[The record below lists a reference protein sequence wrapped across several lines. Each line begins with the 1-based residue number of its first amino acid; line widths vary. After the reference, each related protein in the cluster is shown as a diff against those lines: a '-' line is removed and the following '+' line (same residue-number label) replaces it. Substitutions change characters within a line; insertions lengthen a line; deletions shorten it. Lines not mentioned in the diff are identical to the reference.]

1 MLEWDG
7 LRDFVA
13 VAEAGSLSA
22 GAKRL
27 KVSQPTVSRR
37 IAALEAHLKTRLF
50 DRVPRGLELTEAGE
64 ELLQRVRRM
73 EVEAHAIE
81 RFALGTDAMPEGAV
95 RISVIELFAE
105 WLAEEFAAF
114 AESHPKIRIE
124 LIVDNASANLIR
136 READIAVRMFRPDQ
150 PDLVAR
156 KVGEHGL
163 GFFASPAYLA
173 KHGTPRR
180 FRDLREHDI
189 VGFDE
194 AAIVSSSAKAVERLA
209 PRERYVF
216 RSNGLM
222 VHVAAMKAGIG
233 VGGTSAFLAG
243 REGGLVRVLAEK
255 ANIMQEI
262 WLVTHVDLRRSARI
276 RATMD
281 FLASVF
287 EKNREA
293 LAGDFSGAVRE
304 TELSQKSKG
313 A

>member
-37 IAALEAHLKTRLF
+37 IGALEAHLKTRLF

-64 ELLQRVRRM
+64 DLLQRVRRM
-73 EVEAHAIE
+73 ELEALAIE
-81 RFALGTDAMPEGAV
+81 RFALGTDAAPEGAV

-105 WLAEEFAAF
+105 WLAEEFTAF
-114 AESHPKIRIE
+114 AKTYPKIRIE
-124 LIVDNASANLIR
+124 LIVDNASANMVR

-156 KVGEHGL
+156 RVGEHGL
-163 GFFASPAYLA
+163 GFFAAPGYLA
-173 KHGTPRR
+173 ARGTPAR

-194 AAIVSSSAKAVERLA
+194 AAIVSKTAKAMDRLA

-222 VHVAAMKAGIG
+222 VQVAAMKAGIG
-233 VGGTSAFLAG
+233 VGGTSAFLAE
-243 REGGLVRVLAEK
+243 RQGGLVRVLADK

-287 EKNREA
+287 EKNRAA
-293 LAGDFSGAVRE
+293 LAGDSHVADHRTDV
-304 TELSQKSKG
+304 TDP
-313 A
+313 AD

>member
-1 MLEWDG
+1 MLDWTD
-7 LRDFVA
+7 LRDFIA

-37 IAALEAHLKTRLF
+37 IAALEQHLKIRLF

-64 ELLQRVRRM
+64 DLLQRARRM
-73 EVEAHAIE
+73 EIEALAIE
-81 RFALGTDAMPEGAV
+81 RSALGADAAPEGAV
-95 RISVIELFAE
+95 RISVIELFSE

-114 AESHPKIRIE
+114 SADYPKIRIE
-124 LIVDNASANLIR
+124 LIVDNNSANLIR

-156 KVGEHGL
+156 RVGEHGL
-163 GFFASPAYLA
+163 GFFASPGYLA
-173 KHGTPRR
+173 RRGTPER
-180 FRDLREHDI
+180 FRDLQDHDI

-194 AAIVSSSAKAVERLA
+194 TTINATAAKVMERLA
-209 PRERYVF
+209 PAERYVF

-222 VHVAAMKAGIG
+222 VHIAAMRAGLG
-233 VGGTSAFLAG
+233 VGGTSSFLAG
-243 REGGLVRVLAEK
+243 RTGGLVRIMADK

-262 WLVTHVDLRRSARI
+262 WLVTHEDLRRSARI

-281 FLASVF
+281 FLAAVF
-287 EKNREA
+287 EKNRKA
-293 LAGDFSGAVRE
+293 LAGEAATAVFDRKD
-304 TELSQKSKG
+304 SQKI
-313 A
+313 

>member
-7 LRDFVA
+7 LRDFAV

-27 KVSQPTVSRR
+27 QVSQPTISRR
-37 IAALEAHLKTRLF
+37 IGALEAHLKARLF
-50 DRVPRGLELTEAGE
+50 NRVPRGLELTEAGE
-64 ELLQRVRRM
+64 DLLQRVQRM
-73 EVEAHAIE
+73 ELEALAIE
-81 RFALGTDAMPEGAV
+81 RFTLGADAAPEGAV
-95 RISVIELFAE
+95 RVSVIELFAE

-114 AESHPKIRIE
+114 SRNYPKIRVE
-124 LIVDNASANLIR
+124 LIVDNASANLVR

-163 GFFASPAYLA
+163 GFFASPEYLA
-173 KHGTPRR
+173 KHGTPTR

-194 AAIVSSSAKAVERLA
+194 AAIVSGTAKAMERLA

-222 VHVAAMKAGIG
+222 VHVAAMKAGLG
-233 VGGTSAFLAG
+233 VGGTSAFLAE
-243 REGGLVRVLAEK
+243 REGGLVRVLEDK

-262 WLVTHVDLRRSARI
+262 WLVTHEDLRRSARI

-281 FLASVF
+281 FLAAVF
-287 EKNREA
+287 EKNGPA
-293 LAGDFSGAVRE
+293 LAGESGARCGPSCE
-304 TELSQKSKG
+304 
-313 A
+313 

>member
-7 LRDFVA
+7 LRDFAV

-27 KVSQPTVSRR
+27 QVSQPTISRR
-37 IAALEAHLKTRLF
+37 IGALEAHLKARLF
-50 DRVPRGLELTEAGE
+50 NRVPRGLELTEAGE
-64 ELLQRVRRM
+64 DLLERVRRM
-73 EVEAHAIE
+73 ELEALSIE
-81 RFALGTDAMPEGAV
+81 RFTLGADAAPEGAV
-95 RISVIELFAE
+95 RVSVIELFAE

-114 AESHPKIRIE
+114 SRSYPKIRIE
-124 LIVDNASANLIR
+124 LIVDNASANLVR

-163 GFFASPAYLA
+163 GFFASPEYLE
-173 KHGTPRR
+173 KHGTPQR

-194 AAIVSSSAKAVERLA
+194 AAIVSGTAKAMERLA

-222 VHVAAMKAGIG
+222 VHVAAMKAGLG
-233 VGGTSAFLAG
+233 VGGTSAFLAE
-243 REGGLVRVLAEK
+243 REGGLVRVLEDK

-262 WLVTHVDLRRSARI
+262 WLVTHEDLRRSARI

-281 FLASVF
+281 FLAAVF
-287 EKNREA
+287 ENNGPA
-293 LAGDFSGAVRE
+293 LAGESGARCGPPCE
-304 TELSQKSKG
+304 
-313 A
+313 

>member
-1 MLEWDG
+1 MLEWDR
-7 LRDFVA
+7 LRDFA
-13 VAEAGSLSA
+13 TVAEAGSLSA

-27 KVSQPTVSRR
+27 QVSQPTISRR
-37 IAALEAHLKTRLF
+37 ITALEAHLKTRLF
-50 DRVPRGLELTEAGE
+50 NRVPRGLELTEAGE
-64 ELLQRVRRM
+64 DLLKRVQRM
-73 EVEAHAIE
+73 ELEALAIE
-81 RFALGTDAMPEGAV
+81 RFTLGADAAPEGAV

-114 AESHPKIRIE
+114 ARSYPKIRIE
-124 LIVDNASANLIR
+124 LIVDNASANLVR

-163 GFFASPAYLA
+163 GFFASPDYLA
-173 KHGTPRR
+173 KHGTPER
-180 FRDLREHDI
+180 FRDLRAHDI

-194 AAIVSSSAKAVERLA
+194 AAIVSGTARAMERLA

-222 VHVAAMKAGIG
+222 VHVAAMKAGLGI
-233 VGGTSAFLAG
+233 GGTSAFLAA
-243 REGGLVRVLAEK
+243 REGGLVRVLEDK

-262 WLVTHVDLRRSARI
+262 WLVTHEDLRRSARI
-276 RATMD
+276 RAAMD

-287 EKNREA
+287 ERNGPA
-293 LAGDFSGAVRE
+293 LAGQSGARCGPPCE
-304 TELSQKSKG
+304 
-313 A
+313 